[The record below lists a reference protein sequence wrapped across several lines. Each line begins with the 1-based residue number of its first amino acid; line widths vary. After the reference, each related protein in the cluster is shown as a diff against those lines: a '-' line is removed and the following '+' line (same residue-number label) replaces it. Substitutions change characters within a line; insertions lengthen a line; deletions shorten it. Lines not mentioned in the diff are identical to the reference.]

1 MIMTIYFG
9 RQFGTTEPRASIR
22 LDPAIWMREKGS
34 IRDFRKILKLC
45 QESDRDH
52 ETITVAEWNDF
63 LSGEPARIRE
73 KAREVTRDY
82 NNRCD
87 TTRRYYDDPGLPLEA
102 KRDKLKEMN
111 KDLRELKQAY
121 DRVMKRLGKDLE
133 TVKKLRKEM
142 SAVC

>member
-82 NNRCD
+82 NSRCD
-87 TTRRYYDDPGLPLEA
+87 TVRRYYDDPGLPLEK
-102 KRDKLKEMN
+102 KRKQLKEM
-111 KDLRELKQAY
+111 DQELRSIKQTY
-121 DRVMKRLGKDLE
+121 ERVMKRLGKDLE
-133 TVKKLRKEM
+133 TVKNLRKEL
-142 SAVC
+142 SVVC

>member
-1 MIMTIYFG
+1 MIEIKLGEKDWRTDSPRG
-9 RQFGTTEPRASIR
+9 RVCIN
-22 LDPAIWMREKGS
+22 PAGWMREKGS
-34 IRDFRKILKLC
+34 LRDFRKILKLC
-45 QESDRDH
+45 AESDRGH
-52 ETITVAEWNDF
+52 GTTTIAEWNEF

-102 KRDKLKEMN
+102 KREKLKEMN